1 MTAFATAS
9 LPLTQHRLFSALEC
23 RDIQRRVLNLRERWI
38 TRSDHGF
45 YSLATAS
52 YLDAPGHRAEY
63 RDRARSTNPL
73 LLAEFGDVYRA
84 VATFFEGL
92 LFAPVRIT
100 DELALPGFHIF
111 EFGRCGPWGDSAAP
125 RAHFDL
131 QWMDALPGTQPDGTL
146 SFTVAISQPPAGAA
160 MEVWPLQYMNIG
172 MITTPVAD
180 WAASHPSRRLEY
192 ADGGITVHDG
202 NVLHAIGARSAGE
215 PAGLRLTLQ
224 GHGVQVDGAWT
235 LYW

>member
-125 RAHFDL
+125 ELISTCSGWTRFPVPSPT
-131 QWMDALPGTQPDGTL
+131 ALCRLP
-146 SFTVAISQPPAGAA
+146 
-160 MEVWPLQYMNIG
+160 W
-172 MITTPVAD
+172 
-180 WAASHPSRRLEY
+180 PSRSHRR
-192 ADGGITVHDG
+192 
-202 NVLHAIGARSAGE
+202 ARPWRCGRSS
-215 PAGLRLTLQ
+215 T
-224 GHGVQVDGAWT
+224 
-235 LYW
+235 